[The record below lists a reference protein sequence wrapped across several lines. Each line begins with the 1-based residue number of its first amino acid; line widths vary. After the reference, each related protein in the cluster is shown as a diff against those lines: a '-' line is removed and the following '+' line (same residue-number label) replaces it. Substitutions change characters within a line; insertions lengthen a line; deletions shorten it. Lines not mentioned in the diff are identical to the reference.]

1 MAGAGSRLFVALWI
15 VAAILVVLGYVY
27 RGQIER
33 IYSMATFADPDKLA
47 SNVMLM
53 DTMLDSRAI
62 PASSAPSPLPVA
74 ARKIG
79 LPPSFESFGETV
91 DTEAFLDET
100 RMTGLLVMQAGEI
113 VFEQYRQGLTPETTQ
128 FSFSMAKS
136 FTSALIGAAIDD
148 GLIDSVDDKIVKY
161 LPEFADTGWGEATIA
176 NTLENASGI
185 DFKERHDGS
194 ASDIDAFRRHFA
206 FGRPIEDFLLDIGPD
221 REPGTFNG
229 YNSMDAQLLGVL
241 LSRML
246 GDRTIADYA
255 DAKIWEPTGMT
266 HAAAWTTGGAG
277 QELTLGGMNA
287 TLRSYARFGQLYLQR
302 GEWNGKQVLPA
313 DWVDRSTRPDAPHLM
328 PGEDNPLSTK
338 PYGYKW
344 LWWTPIVPVGGD
356 YYASGIY
363 NQFIYIQPSSNVVIA
378 ALSANHHYTEN
389 PNFWKTRY
397 NHFLQAVA
405 LHVNTVAGDDDTG

>member
-1 MAGAGSRLFVALWI
+1 MADTRSRIFVALWV
-15 VAAILVVLGYVY
+15 VAAILVVLGAFY
-27 RGQIER
+27 RGPIER
-33 IYSMATFADPDKLA
+33 IYMLATFADPDKLA
-47 SNVMLM
+47 RNVMHM
-53 DTMLDSRAI
+53 DTLLESRAI
-62 PASSAPSPLPVA
+62 PASSAPSPLPDA
-74 ARKIG
+74 ARKID
-79 LPPSFESFGETV
+79 LPPGFESFGQSV
-91 DTEAFLDET
+91 GTEAFLEQT
-100 RMTGLLVMQAGEI
+100 RMTGLIVMHAGEI

-161 LPEFADTGWGEATIA
+161 LPEFVDTGWGEATIA

-185 DFKERHDGS
+185 DFEERHDGS

-206 FGRPIEDFLLDIGPD
+206 LGRPIKDFLLGIGPG
-221 REPGTFNG
+221 RKPGTFNG

-241 LSRML
+241 LSRVL
-246 GDRTIADYA
+246 EDRTIADYA
-255 DAKIWEPTGMT
+255 AGRIWEPTGMT

-277 QELTLGGMNA
+277 QELTLGGLNA

-302 GEWNGKQVLPA
+302 GKWNGEQVLPA
-313 DWVDRSTRPDAPHLM
+313 DWIDRSTRPDAPHLM

-344 LWWTPIVPVGGD
+344 LWWTPIEPVGGD

-363 NQFIYIQPSSNVVIA
+363 NQFIYIQPSTEVVIA
-378 ALSANHHYTEN
+378 ALSANHHYTED

-397 NHFLQAVA
+397 NDFLQAVA
-405 LHVNTVAGDDDTG
+405 MHVTTVAGADETG

>member
-1 MAGAGSRLFVALWI
+1 MAGARSRILSFVGIA
-15 VAAILVVLGYVY
+15 AAILLVLGFIY
-27 RGQIER
+27 RGPIER

-47 SNVMLM
+47 RNVMRMETL
-53 DTMLDSRAI
+53 LDSRAI
-62 PASSAPSPLPVA
+62 PASSAPSTLPVA
-74 ARKIG
+74 ARKIE
-79 LPPSFESFGETV
+79 LPPSFGSFDETV
-91 DTEAFLDET
+91 DTEAFLDKT
-100 RMTGLLVMQAGEI
+100 CMTGLLVMHAGEI
-113 VFEQYRQGLTPETTQ
+113 VFEEYRRGLTPETTQ

-148 GLIDSVDDKIVKY
+148 GLIDSEDDRIVKY
-161 LPEFADTGWGEATIA
+161 LPEFAGTGWAEATIA

-185 DFKERHDGS
+185 DFEERHDGS

-206 FGRPIEDFLLDIGPD
+206 LGRPITDFLLGIGPD

-241 LSRML
+241 LSRVL
-246 GDRTIADYA
+246 GDRTISDYA
-255 DAKIWEPTGMT
+255 AAKIWEPTGMT

-302 GEWNGKQVLPA
+302 GEWNGEQVLPA
-313 DWVDRSTRPDAPHLM
+313 DWIDRSTRPDAPHLM

-356 YYASGIY
+356 YYSSGIY

-378 ALSANHHYTEN
+378 VLSANHHYTEN

-397 NHFLQAVA
+397 NDFLQAVA
-405 LHVNTVAGDDDTG
+405 LHVTTLAEGDETG